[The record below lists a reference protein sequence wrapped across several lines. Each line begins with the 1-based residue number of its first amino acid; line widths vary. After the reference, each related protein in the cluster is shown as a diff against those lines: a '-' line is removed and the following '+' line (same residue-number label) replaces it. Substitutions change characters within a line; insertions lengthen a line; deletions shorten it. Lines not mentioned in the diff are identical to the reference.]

1 MSNPSRSAVAVS
13 PVGVV
18 VVRRPDADDVDLARL
33 IHRLAEVG
41 VESPPVVVVDRGAA
55 GATADEVT
63 DRIVRL
69 AGGAAASDVAAID
82 LAVAHLVATRG
93 VELVVA
99 AAPSAEGPAAFALEL
114 LDDYAL
120 ETARRTPAVVAS
132 HVAAVAA
139 GGAAAVAVLPV
150 TAPGARGDGS
160 DAAGADRIPVLDF
173 ATVRRLREH
182 AVEPGTL
189 PVQAIAAMALRALGG
204 GGEAPTV
211 EPRFWIDE
219 AQVEPAVRHGEPVP
233 VRVRGWVIAEPMPRR
248 VILRVGGR
256 EVARGEIAVR
266 RPDLLIAGTEIEHD
280 DCGFELQAAI
290 GPLPAGRHEI
300 EWAADGTDLRQIVG
314 AVRVLPVH
322 RLEIDRVLVPPVAPP
337 GAPLPVV
344 VAGRVI
350 STRRSARVAV
360 RAGGRALAVERWRVP
375 ARLDGEPDAVEFVA
389 SGAIDP
395 RQALASGELEIQAR
409 SKSTG
414 DAADARRAVPVEL
427 ARGAEPWVP
436 LERRIGPFDPR
447 LGGAPVTIRG
457 VVFGARPGTRV
468 ALEAGRRRLAE
479 VAVAPLDRAAREL
492 GAASFA
498 IEAEALAGVG
508 PEPTELT
515 LVAVGADGATRR
527 LDRWRERTGVRGIA
541 VRASPPAILE
551 SASGEPLRRVVLEGE
566 LEGADLVES
575 LALAVDGVARTRL
588 GGEWLAAAEASAGVG
603 ARFHRF
609 RFDAEMTLEP
619 GERRFEIRV
628 RRRWRET
635 AVWATTA
642 SVPGPG
648 PRAPVRLRS
657 SGLDRLLAQECAT
670 VWSRIAIDG
679 EVVGAT
685 APGTSVRLV
694 LGGQVA
700 AEAAVDAQGGF
711 RVAARPAPGEVV
723 AGALEVL
730 ADGGGIVER
739 SRTFRARIR
748 PIAVPAEVERRFR
761 GLLPRLLPAGEAALG
776 APADEVLRSLHERD
790 PGSIGRLRR
799 ALADLER
806 RAVEA
811 ERAPG
816 EVVESVEVADRR
828 LRVLFAAWEVP
839 CERHGGGVCMVNLLR
854 HLGAR
859 HDVTLVHAEA
869 PGEEG
874 LSETV
879 RELVRDI
886 LPVRREWHAPTHD
899 PEFGTPAGLAWSQ
912 SPRLRQVIE
921 AELASG
927 AYDLVNYEYT
937 EMCDHV
943 AASDV
948 PALGALY
955 ELHSFGRRAAAPGRF
970 DGAEAAAAW
979 LAAAIAEL
987 AWETSRVATRFP
999 ELVVLTRPE
1008 AEFLARWLPGRRI
1021 WVSPIPVAVPPVGEA
1036 LPADGPPV
1044 FVFVGNYIHPPN
1056 REAAELVARE
1066 IAPRV
1071 IEQRPD
1077 ARFVIAGPNPPEPLA
1092 ALARPGAVDVPGFVA
1107 DLDGLVAGARAF
1119 VAPIRSGGGMRVK
1132 VLDAMARGAP
1142 VVTTALGS
1150 NGIEAEPGREI
1161 LLAESTDET
1170 VAMLLALAGDPARAR
1185 QVGTA
1190 GRSRI
1195 EASYGV
1201 VAMGDRRDRIWRA
1214 LAAPRP

>member
-1 MSNPSRSAVAVS
+1 M
-13 PVGVV
+13 
-18 VVRRPDADDVDLARL
+18 
-33 IHRLAEVG
+33 
-41 VESPPVVVVDRGAA
+41 VDRGAA
-55 GATADEVT
+55 GASADEVT

-69 AGGAAASDVAAID
+69 AGAAAASDVAAIE
-82 LAVAHLVATRG
+82 LAVDHLVATRG

-99 AAPSAEGPAAFALEL
+99 AAPAPDGQVPFALEL

-150 TAPGARGDGS
+150 TSPGARGDGS
-160 DAAGADRIPVLDF
+160 DAAGAAPIPVLDF

-189 PVQAIAAMALRALGG
+189 PVQAISAMARRALGG
-204 GGEAPTV
+204 GGEAPAV

-219 AQVEPAVRHGEPVP
+219 AQVEPAVRHGERVP

-256 EVARGEIAVR
+256 EVARGEVAVR

-280 DCGFELQAAI
+280 DCGFELEAAI

-300 EWAADGTDLRQIVG
+300 EWAADGTDLRQVVG

-395 RQALASGELEIQAR
+395 RKALASGELEIQVR

-414 DAADARRAVPVEL
+414 DAADARRAVKVGL

-457 VVFGARPGTRV
+457 IVFGARPGTRF
-468 ALEAGRRRLAE
+468 ALDAGRRRLAE
-479 VAVAPLDRAAREL
+479 VAAVPLDRVAREL

-508 PEPTELT
+508 PDSTELT
-515 LVAVGADGATRR
+515 LVAVGPDGATRR
-527 LDRWRERTGVRGIA
+527 LDRWRERTGVRGVA

-566 LEGADLVES
+566 IEGADLVES
-575 LALAVDGVARTRL
+575 LALAVDGVVRTRL
-588 GGEWLAAAEASAGVG
+588 GGEWLAAAEGSAGVAAG
-603 ARFHRF
+603 YHRF
-609 RFDAEMTLEP
+609 RFDAELTLET
-619 GERRFEIRV
+619 GERRFEIRA

-642 SVPGPG
+642 SVPEPG

-657 SGLDRLLAQECAT
+657 GGLDRLLAQECAT

-694 LGGQVA
+694 LGGEVA
-700 AEAAVDAQGGF
+700 AEAVVDAQGGF

-723 AGALEVL
+723 AGALEVR

-739 SRTFRARIR
+739 SRTFRVRVR
-748 PIAVPAEVERRFR
+748 PIAIPAEVERRFR

-776 APADEVLRSLHERD
+776 APVDEVLRSLHERD

-811 ERAPG
+811 DRAPG
-816 EVVESVEVADRR
+816 EVVESVETAERR

-854 HLGAR
+854 HLGER
-859 HDVTLVHAEA
+859 HDVTLIHAEA

-879 RELVRDI
+879 RPFVREI
-886 LPVRREWHAPTHD
+886 LTARREWNAPTHD
-899 PEFGTPAGLAWSQ
+899 PEYGTPRGLAWSQ
-912 SPRLRQVIE
+912 SPRLRRAIE
-921 AELASG
+921 SELATG
-927 AYDLVNYEYT
+927 EYDLVNYEYT

-943 AASDV
+943 AASEV
-948 PALGALY
+948 PSLGALY
-955 ELHSFGRRAAAPGRF
+955 ELHSFGRHAAAPARF
-970 DGAEAAAAW
+970 EDPEAGAAW
-979 LAAAIAEL
+979 LGETIATL
-987 AWETSRVATRFP
+987 AWETGTVAASFP

-1008 AEFLARWLPGRRI
+1008 AEFFARWLPGRRI
-1021 WVSPIPVAVPPVGEA
+1021 WVSPIPVAVPPARVPEGESA
-1036 LPADGPPV
+1036 APV

-1071 IEQRPD
+1071 IEQCPD
-1077 ARFVIAGPNPPEPLA
+1077 ARFVIAGPNPPESLA
-1092 ALARPGAVDVPGFVA
+1092 ALARPGVVDVPGFVA

-1132 VLDAMARGAP
+1132 VLDAMARGAA

-1150 NGIEAEPGREI
+1150 NGIEAVPGGEI
-1161 LLAESTDET
+1161 LLAESTEET
-1170 VAMLLALAGDPARAR
+1170 VAALVALAGEPERARALGEAARAR
-1185 QVGTA
+1185 IA
-1190 GRSRI
+1190 
-1195 EASYGV
+1195 ASYGLA
-1201 VAMGDRRDRIWRA
+1201 AMGERRDRIWRA
-1214 LAAPRP
+1214 LAAPAR